1 MLDMTANVIK
11 NISRKSGF
19 TKFIKK
25 VPETFG
31 YNLVPNSKTTWSAW
45 EGLEK
50 LPIRSILDI
59 GASNG
64 SLANK
69 YFIPKFKD
77 AHIHCFEPSIKSFH
91 DLEIISK
98 RSNGRMTAHNFGLGD
113 EDTKLTFN
121 VTSDA
126 PTASSILKPTDN
138 LHKHYPQTSNTEQIE
153 VRVKVLDDIADKLF
167 PKLEPELLIKV
178 DVQGYEER
186 VILGGQHTFSKASA
200 CIIEITNENFYEG
213 QPSFERIYELMN
225 DLGFEF
231 MGILDQ
237 QNGPQGKIL
246 YYDSV
251 FLKNG

>member
-1 MLDMTANVIK
+1 MSQSLLRTLARGM
-11 NISRKSGF
+11 GF
-19 TKFIKK
+19 TKLIHQIPKR
-25 VPETFG
+25 FG
-31 YNLVPNSKTTWSAW
+31 YSLVPDSKTTWSAW
-45 EGLEK
+45 EGLAQ

-64 SLANK
+64 SMANK
-69 YFIPKFKD
+69 FFIPKFAD
-77 AHIHCFEPSIKSFH
+77 AHTHCFEPTKKSF
-91 DLEIISK
+91 DKLEKISK

-113 EDTKLTFN
+113 EDTTLTFN

-138 LHKHYPQTSNTEQIE
+138 LRKHYPQTSNTEQIK
-153 VRVKVLDDIADKLF
+153 VHVKVLDDIVDTLF

-186 VILGGQHTFSKASA
+186 VILGGQNTFSKASA

-213 QPSFERIYELMN
+213 QPSFKRIYELMS

-251 FLKNG
+251 FLKKS